1 MHVREQGC
9 HSLLP
14 LACVLGAERRIDL
27 HVDFSRQCYEAFVC
41 RPGLKGL
48 RGVQAS
54 QHPYLKCLVGV
65 QFLVLTKR
73 GELISHI
80 LFAEALDRPMVLNA
94 CLLAGVAIL
103 RHPAYTVEDLAEDI
117 IILVLGFIDL
127 TPPVHKD
134 GAWDERGARE
144 RTA

>member
-9 HSLLP
+9 YSLLP
-14 LACVLGAERRIDL
+14 LAFVLGAERRIDL
-27 HVDFSRQCYEAFVC
+27 HVDFSPQCYEALVC

-48 RGVQAS
+48 RSVQAS

-65 QFLVLTKR
+65 QFFVTISR
-73 GELISHI
+73 GERISHV
-80 LFAEALDRPMVLNA
+80 LFAEALDRPTVLNA

-103 RHPAYTVEDLAEDI
+103 RHPAHTVEDLAEDI
-117 IILVLGFIDL
+117 IILVLGFIHH